1 MKAKNSYIV
10 YFLTK
15 SLFLGFG
22 LATLFDNS
30 GKDTYIG
37 ILLGLFI
44 GLIFT
49 YFYSY
54 IIKKKD
60 GEALKDIFKKHKII
74 GTITRIL
81 LIIVSIIIAMY
92 ILIIYKIFVVSFLLI
107 NSPELFV
114 SIPFILLTTY
124 CAFKGLKVIRRV
136 SGSLLIISLIFF
148 LIIFGSLFGFMET
161 TNFLPILST
170 PPTGILKTALFFAG
184 ISTLPNI
191 LTLHFNG
198 NIKGYTKMYILAAI
212 ILAISTFL
220 IEGVFGEILVNT
232 FRFPEYMVLKQIK
245 LFQFIEKVEN
255 ILSVV
260 WIFDLLIAMIMS
272 IYSIKE
278 LVPETKNKFTT
289 ILILI
294 IMIYVIDNFFAFDY
308 VNELRV
314 YYILPYISLIIPI
327 IIILLF
333 LYLLHKPKNSNL
345 M

>member
-1 MKAKNSYIV
+1 MRAKNSYIV

-22 LATLFDNS
+22 LAILFDNA

-37 ILLGLFI
+37 IILGLFI
-44 GLIFT
+44 GLLFT

-54 IIKKKD
+54 IIKKK
-60 GEALKDIFKKHKII
+60 ESQSLKDIFKNHKII
-74 GTITRIL
+74 GPITRIL
-81 LIIVSIIIAMY
+81 LLLISIIITTY
-92 ILIIYKIFVVSFLLI
+92 ILVIYKIFVVSFLLV

-114 SIPFILLTTY
+114 SIPFIILTVY

-148 LIIFGSLFGFMET
+148 LIIFGSLFGFIET
-161 TNFLPILST
+161 TNFMPILSS
-170 PPTGILKTALFFAG
+170 PPTSILKTALFFAG
-184 ISTLPNI
+184 ISAFPNI
-191 LTLHFNG
+191 LTLHFKG
-198 NIKGYTKMYILAAI
+198 NIEGYTKMYILAAI
-212 ILAISTFL
+212 VLIISTFL

-245 LFQFIEKVEN
+245 LFQLIEKVEN

-260 WIFDLLIAMIMS
+260 WVFDLLIAMIMS

-278 LVPETKNKFTT
+278 LMPEKKNKFTT

-294 IMIYVIDNFFAFDY
+294 MMIYIIDNFFAFNY
-308 VNELRV
+308 VNELKI
-314 YYILPYISLIIPI
+314 YFILPYISVAIPI
-327 IIILLF
+327 IIIILF
-333 LYLLHKPKNSNL
+333 LYLLHKPKNSN
-345 M
+345 